1 MLPKDMP
8 YYLMTWQASDGKV
21 MKRYFVAPGVKAA
34 RKQAKESSGGRVFDL
49 FEYPD
54 SDKTRQIA

>member
-1 MLPKDMP
+1 MP
-8 YYLMTWQASDGKV
+8 YYLMTWQAQNGET

-34 RKQAKESSGGRVFDL
+34 RKQAKESTGGRAFAL

-54 SDKTRQIA
+54 SDKARQIWEG